1 MYVSVLSANFLAN
14 VAVVAC
20 HW

>member
-1 MYVSVLSANFLAN
+1 MYVSVLLANFLAN